1 MSRRVLIAN
10 RGEIAIRIAK
20 ALIDAGL
27 TPLGIYTK
35 KDSSSLH
42 RKYMVEDAEVSS
54 YLDVKEIIEAAIE
67 LGAEAIHPGYGFL
80 SENVDFAREVVRK
93 GLTFIG
99 PPPNILELS
108 GDKIAVKSIAEKLE
122 IPTLPW
128 MPVKDVKDVLEFIR
142 ENGLPAIIKAAGGG
156 GGKGIRVI
164 YRDNE
169 KEIEKAL
176 DVASKE
182 AKSAFND
189 DRLYIEK
196 FVNPAKHLE
205 VQVMGDGDNIIHLYE
220 RECSVQR
227 NMQKLVEEAPSP
239 SISENERKNLVGH
252 ALAFARSI
260 RYQNIG
266 TFEFLYDVKNKSMY
280 LMEINARI
288 QVEHPVTEMVTAI
301 DIARKQVEI
310 ALYKALDIRQ
320 ENVALRGHSIEA
332 RVQAVNPFT
341 WSAASGAVKNY
352 VEPTGPG
359 VRVDSGIAAGSKIL
373 TEYDPLI
380 AKVIVWG
387 YNRQL
392 AISRLRRALSE
403 FLIEGVPTSIPLLK
417 EIISHQEFL
426 SATYTTDFLERN
438 YEGLKEKMLEEL
450 RTHAVISAFLA
461 EKSPVKARGEE
472 KLLLEKQPVIPQE
485 TSRHLKRTT
494 WYYYVT
500 LRNKL
505 HRRRK

>member
-20 ALIDAGL
+20 ALIDAGF

-80 SENVDFAREVVRK
+80 SENVDFAREVARK
-93 GLTFIG
+93 GLIFIG

-108 GDKIAVKSIAEKLE
+108 GDKIAVKSIAEKLG

-128 MPVKDVKDVLEFIR
+128 MPVKDVKDVMEFIR

-164 YRDNE
+164 TRNDE

-176 DVASKE
+176 EAASKE

-220 RECSVQR
+220 RECSIQK

-239 SISENERKNLVGH
+239 SISEKERKELLEY
-252 ALAFARSI
+252 ALTFAYSV

-266 TFEFLYDVKNKSMY
+266 TVEFLFDVQNRSAY
-280 LMEINARI
+280 LMEVNARI

-301 DIARKQVEI
+301 DIVRKQVEI
-310 ALYKALDIRQ
+310 AFYKVLDIRQ
-320 ENVALRGHSIEA
+320 ENVVLRGHSIEA
-332 RVQAVNPFT
+332 RVQAVNPLT
-341 WSAASGAVKNY
+341 WSPASGVVKNY

-359 VRVDSGIAAGSKIL
+359 VRVDSGIATGSRIL
-373 TEYDPLI
+373 PDYDPLV

-392 AISRLRRALSE
+392 AVSRLRRALSE
-403 FLIEGVPTSIPLLK
+403 YLIDGVPTNIPLLK
-417 EIISHQEFL
+417 GIVSHPEFVN
-426 SATYTTDFLERN
+426 ATHTTDFLERN
-438 YEGLKEKMLEEL
+438 YDGLREKILEEL
-450 RTHAVISAFLA
+450 RLHAAISAFLA
-461 EKSPVKARGEE
+461 EKKPIKTRGEE
-472 KLLLEKQPVIPQE
+472 KSLVEKQPVIPQE
-485 TSRHLKRTT
+485 ASRQLKRTT
-494 WYYYVT
+494 WYYYIT